1 MPSPKSHL
9 TKMMKKRK
17 KRNKP
22 KMNRLKKK
30 RTMKRRPKKIPVIN
44 MLAPAMKNSSN
55 QPKSP
60 SIGLHSAPS
69 WIPPTSDRS
78 GARN

>member
-1 MPSPKSHL
+1 MPSPKSPL

-17 KRNKP
+17 KP

-30 RTMKRRPKKIPVIN
+30 RTMKRRPKKIPVSN
-44 MLAPAMKNSSN
+44 MQAPAMKNSSN

-69 WIPPTSDRS
+69 WTPPTSDRS